1 MTGHRVLGLSSK
13 TSIEPLLSNFKSAAF
28 PKMDDL
34 KDINAPPESSDS
46 ESEAPS
52 KAEHQDSGSDEACA
66 TQKDYKRTAFVR
78 KRSRSPERGPQRNVR
93 NKFPKTS
100 NPPSGKGLIRVPGRQ
115 KPKTPLVV
123 SKADDERGLFGIQP
137 KPTKNKFGKQ
147 SQRSSQ
153 SSAPSSSAP
162 QGLSLGMP
170 LQHGIANPVI
180 ETSKKPELKRHTLS
194 ISPSGSHE
202 KAATSKAKLI
212 RHSPIKSSSK
222 IHAKAKFRDPNIS
235 TSDPPGTGKST
246 RLGGISQRPEANGKQ
261 RPTFKVPTLD
271 EPDEP
276 DPVSDGGKIQKK
288 DINEGK
294 IAKVDTG
301 ELPKRPTLKVPELAF
316 ADNMKGVEALS
327 TQQLGFMNDGTS
339 NEGLKSEPSSDED
352 SLGNTSW
359 QQTSAAAHCP
369 MCGQSVDPELLER
382 HTTRGRMT
390 IRQQTTFCFL
400 HKRRE
405 AEETRRS
412 NRYPEVDW
420 NGLEARFTE
429 HKGFIKDILEGKR
442 TSHFASLLSNK
453 VEAGKD
459 RTLLKTDESLT
470 PGYYGPRGL
479 RLMTELIMH
488 SFSDTVRKRAVE
500 DHLVSART
508 YTGYVQSVLV
518 PELAVRLIMDDM
530 DVDEEGARQIMQE
543 SGDLGDVLHE
553 ETRDVVVRDSDDED

>member
-162 QGLSLGMP
+162 Q
-170 LQHGIANPVI
+170 

-470 PGYYGPRGL
+470 PGYYGPRGASTDDGTHHAFFL
-479 RLMTELIMH
+479 RH
-488 SFSDTVRKRAVE
+488 
-500 DHLVSART
+500 
-508 YTGYVQSVLV
+508 Q
-518 PELAVRLIMDDM
+518 LAVRLIMDDM